1 MTVVHSH
8 RSVKQVVA
16 EEHVEFVETVP
27 KSAAGKILRK
37 QLRASALVQ
46 QQLTQQVR
54 SLTGPVANLPRSAKW
69 TRRIGIL
76 YPRAKM
82 LSSTYHLET
91 LILIL
96 TFCGRVSLAL
106 DLRDTGENTSSSH

>member
-37 QLRASALVQ
+37 QLRAMEAE
-46 QQLTQQVR
+46 
-54 SLTGPVANLPRSAKW
+54 
-69 TRRIGIL
+69 
-76 YPRAKM
+76 RA
-82 LSSTYHLET
+82 
-91 LILIL
+91 
-96 TFCGRVSLAL
+96 AQAA
-106 DLRDTGENTSSSH
+106 